1 MNMLTREEYKT
12 YVKLRNKVLACH
24 KGTQTE
30 ELSERA
36 QPQMIL
42 IQNVLPPPPLYE
54 DPYEEY
60 EEEHDS
66 ESETETSEPE
76 PTPKPTKKRKLVRY
90 FDDEVKYFNTL
101 STKRKNEIDNME
113 QSIMELNYTN
123 IPIRFRVLESDMD
136 LNLKALAISK
146 INQLNQLDPS
156 SGEYGKLNTWIE
168 HLCKLPIGKYKK
180 LPVDSSKGI
189 DAITK
194 FLDKTK
200 ANLDAKVFGHND
212 TKNQIIRLL
221 AKWIANPDSKG
232 LVIGIEG
239 AMGIGK
245 TTLCNGIC
253 ESLGLPFGFVPLG
266 GVTDGNY
273 LLGHSYTY
281 EGARW
286 GRIADILMKLGCM
299 NPVIYFDELDKIS
312 ATNYGDEIV
321 NILIHLTDSSQN
333 DKFHDKYFSDV
344 KFDLSKCLI
353 VFSYNHAENINPI
366 LRDRMVTIK
375 ADGYNNKDKLKIMR
389 DYMLPQILKEFS
401 FSPDD
406 IVISDEVISYIISVT
421 QEEEG
426 VRNLKRSLE
435 EIISQINLHKLMK
448 KRLEGGQKDEGIELA
463 FPLTLTNSIVD
474 KFVKKKTK
482 NISLPMMYI

>member
-1 MNMLTREEYKT
+1 
-12 YVKLRNKVLACH
+12 
-24 KGTQTE
+24 
-30 ELSERA
+30 
-36 QPQMIL
+36 
-42 IQNVLPPPPLYE
+42 
-54 DPYEEY
+54 
-60 EEEHDS
+60 
-66 ESETETSEPE
+66 
-76 PTPKPTKKRKLVRY
+76 
-90 FDDEVKYFNTL
+90 
-101 STKRKNEIDNME
+101 ME
-113 QSIMELNYTN
+113 QSIMELNYSN

-156 SGEYGKLNTWIE
+156 SGEYGKLSTWIE
-168 HLCKLPIGKYKK
+168 HLCKLPIGKYMK
-180 LPVDSSKGI
+180 LPIDSSHGI

-375 ADGYNNKDKLKIMR
+375 ADGYTNKEKLKIVR
-389 DYMLPQILKEFS
+389 EYMLPQILNEFS
-401 FSPDD
+401 LASEE
-406 IVISDEVISYIISVT
+406 IVLSDEVISYIISVT
-421 QEEEG
+421 DEEQG

-435 EIISQINLHKLMK
+435 EIISQINLHRLMK
-448 KRLEGGQKDEGIELA
+448 KKMFEKDDEDDLK
-463 FPLTLTNSIVD
+463 FPLTLTNHIVD

>member
-12 YVKLRNKVLACH
+12 YIKLRNKVLACH

-30 ELSERA
+30 ERT
-36 QPQMIL
+36 QPHMIL
-42 IQNVLPPPPLYE
+42 IQNVLPPPAPPE
-54 DPYEEY
+54 YEEY
-60 EEEHDS
+60 EEEYDDS
-66 ESETETSEPE
+66 DTETEISEPE
-76 PTPKPTKKRKLVRY
+76 PTPKATKKRKLPRY

-101 STKRKNEIDNME
+101 SSRRKKEIDNME
-113 QSIMELNYTN
+113 QSIMELNYSN

-156 SGEYGKLNTWIE
+156 SGEYGKLSTWIE

-180 LPVDSSKGI
+180 LPVDSSHGI

-375 ADGYNNKDKLKIMR
+375 ADGYTNKEKLKIVR
-389 DYMLPQILKEFS
+389 EYMLPQILKEFS
-401 FSPDD
+401 FSSDE

-421 QEEEG
+421 TEEEG

-448 KRLEGGQKDEGIELA
+448 KKFEEGQKDDEGIEIT
-463 FPLTLTNSIVD
+463 FPLTLTKSIVD